1 VREVTQ
7 ERIWNERLGWLA
19 ADGTIER
26 EAGIKKEPPMTT
38 DELCRR
44 FRIRK
49 TSIFGLWRDL
59 RKDLNPA
66 DDCQSFAWTVLILET
81 GGKLQALK
89 AMLTLRAVVWRCW
102 SPQNGLIPRHA
113 ALCYRGQW
121 IDSTTRYWRADASP
135 HRRAYPAGLPV
146 LIGLAVAA
154 NMWGFF

>member
-1 VREVTQ
+1 MTQ

-44 FRIRK
+44 LVYRKGSILSPWKDIRE
-49 TSIFGLWRDL
+49 TATG
-59 RKDLNPA
+59 
-66 DDCQSFAWTVLILET
+66 DCQDFAWTVLIMET

-89 AMLTLRAVVWRCW
+89 AMLTFRAMIWRCW

-113 ALCYRGQW
+113 VLQYRGNF
-121 IDSTTRYWRADASP
+121 IDSTTRYWRANATP
-135 HRRAYPAGLPV
+135 NRRAYPAGLPV
-146 LIGLAVAA
+146 LIGLAAA
-154 NMWGFF
+154 LWGFL